1 MVVDSAILLSNM
13 RNKKILGWAFLLAIS
28 TLFVANDIITLRLS
42 GNSVQGQAFD
52 TGQIIGILLWVIIAI
67 FAIFKL
73 IKNWKK

>member
-1 MVVDSAILLSNM
+1 M